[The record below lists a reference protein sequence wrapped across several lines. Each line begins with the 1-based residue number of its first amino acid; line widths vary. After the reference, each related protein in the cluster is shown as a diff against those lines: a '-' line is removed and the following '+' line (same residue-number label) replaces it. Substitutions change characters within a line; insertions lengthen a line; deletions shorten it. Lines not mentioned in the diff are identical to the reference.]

1 MKLAEGKVLKDLT
14 DSELITVLIS
24 EKLDLGLSVKESLK
38 NVVEQKILGT
48 YNIAV
53 MEMKNP

>member
-1 MKLAEGKVLKDLT
+1 MKLAEGQVLKDLT
-14 DSELITVLIS
+14 DSQLITVLIS
-24 EKLDLGLSVKESLK
+24 EQLDLGLSLKKALK

-48 YNIAV
+48 FNIAV

>member
-24 EKLDLGLSVKESLK
+24 EQLDLGLSVKESLK